1 MDAKTVIEFAILE
14 MKTKNVMLLILAIMM
29 ESFHAGLKLKKK
41 SIKAKSNISKKAG
54 KTRN

>member
-41 SIKAKSNISKKAG
+41 IHKSKVKH
-54 KTRN
+54 